1 MTLEEAIEILEEND
15 YAILNEDLKS
25 VLGKAVGVG
34 ALAASTAFGNSHIDA
49 KPVKDTTFGKNS
61 IVHIHDRYNLKSD
74 KFGVPTT
81 YKLSNDESPY
91 KISEEDE
98 IELTKKKILATP
110 ASMLKKYAK
119 DNIDTIAKYMVE
131 TANKYNVD
139 IDILLAIAGTESN
152 FSNDSKSGKGAVGIM
167 QITRNTAYD
176 SHFRLQKKDKK
187 TFDFDKIK
195 DLKTNID
202 NAGRIIANLSKSHK
216 NVIEMMLADYNGG
229 RRAASAWRAYK
240 SGSKLDRD
248 GNPAPKLSTE
258 TKNYVERCMSLYKI
272 YKKVQKDNIKNKTT

>member
-1 MTLEEAIEILEEND
+1 MTLEEAIQILEENG
-15 YAILNEDLKS
+15 YNILSEDLKS
-25 VLGKAVGVG
+25 TLGKAVGIG
-34 ALAASTAFGNSHIDA
+34 ALAASTVFGNSHIDA
-49 KPVKDTTFGKNS
+49 KPVKDPSFGKNS
-61 IVHIHDRYNLKSD
+61 IVHVHDRYNLESD

-81 YKLSNDESPY
+81 YKLSNNKSPY
-91 KISEEDE
+91 KISKKDE

-110 ASMLKKYAK
+110 KSMLKKSAM
-119 DNIDTIAKYMVE
+119 DNLDVIARYMVE

-152 FSNDSKSGKGAVGIM
+152 FSNDSKSDKGAVGIM

-176 SHFRLQKKDKK
+176 SHFRLQKKDKN

-202 NAGRIIANLSKSHK
+202 NAGRIIANLSKRHQ
-216 NVIEMMLADYNGG
+216 NVIEMILSAYNGG
-229 RRAASAWRAYK
+229 RRAATAWRAYK

-248 GNPAPKLSTE
+248 GNPAPKLPEE
-258 TKNYVERCMSLYKI
+258 TKNYVEKCMKLYKI
-272 YKKVQKDNIKNKTT
+272 YKDVQKTEKS

>member
-1 MTLEEAIEILEEND
+1 MTLEEAIQILEENG
-15 YAILNEDLKS
+15 YNILSEDLKS
-25 VLGKAVGVG
+25 TLGKAVGIG
-34 ALAASTAFGNSHIDA
+34 ALAASTVFGNSNIDA
-49 KPVKDTTFGKNS
+49 KPVKDSTFGKNS
-61 IVHIHDRYNLKSD
+61 IVHVHDRYNLESD

-81 YKLSNDESPY
+81 YKLSNNKSPY
-91 KISEEDE
+91 KISKKDE

-110 ASMLKKYAK
+110 KSMLKKSAM
-119 DNIDTIAKYMVE
+119 DNLDIIARYMVE

-139 IDILLAIAGTESN
+139 VDILLAIAGTESN

-176 SHFRLQKKDKK
+176 SHFRLQKKDKD

-202 NAGRIIANLSKSHK
+202 NAGRIIANLSKRHQ
-216 NVIEMMLADYNGG
+216 NVIEMILSAYNGG
-229 RRAASAWRAYK
+229 RRAATAWRAYK

-248 GNPAPKLSTE
+248 GNPAPKLPEE
-258 TKNYVERCMSLYKI
+258 TKNYVEKCMKLYKI
-272 YKKVQKDNIKNKTT
+272 YKDVQKTEKT

>member
-1 MTLEEAIEILEEND
+1 MTLEEAIQILEENG
-15 YAILNEDLKS
+15 YKILSEDLKS
-25 VLGKAVGVG
+25 TLGKAVGIG
-34 ALAASTAFGNSHIDA
+34 ALAASTVFGNSNIDA
-49 KPVKDTTFGKNS
+49 KPVKDSTFGKNS
-61 IVHIHDRYNLKSD
+61 IVHVHDRYNLESD

-81 YKLSNDESPY
+81 YKLSNNKSPY
-91 KISEEDE
+91 TISKKDE

-110 ASMLKKYAK
+110 KSMLKNSAK
-119 DNIDTIAKYMVE
+119 ENLDIIAKYMVE

-176 SHFRLQKKDKK
+176 SHFRLQKKDKD

-202 NAGRIIANLSKSHK
+202 NAGRIIANLSKRHK
-216 NVIEMMLADYNGG
+216 NVIEMILSAYNGG
-229 RRAASAWRAYK
+229 RRAATAWRAYK

-248 GNPAPKLSTE
+248 GNPAPKLPEE
-258 TKNYVERCMSLYKI
+258 TKNYVEKCMKLYKI
-272 YKKVQKDNIKNKTT
+272 YKDVQKTEKT

>member
-1 MTLEEAIEILEEND
+1 MTLEEAIQILEENG
-15 YAILNEDLKS
+15 YKILSEDLKS
-25 VLGKAVGVG
+25 TLGKAVGIG
-34 ALAASTAFGNSHIDA
+34 ALAASTVFGNSNIDA
-49 KPVKDTTFGKNS
+49 KPVKDSTFGKNS
-61 IVHIHDRYNLKSD
+61 IVHVHDRYNLESD

-81 YKLSNDESPY
+81 YKLSNNKSPY
-91 KISEEDE
+91 KISKKDE

-110 ASMLKKYAK
+110 KSMLKKSAM
-119 DNIDTIAKYMVE
+119 DNLDVIAKYMVE

-176 SHFRLQKKDKK
+176 SHFRLQKKDKD

-202 NAGRIIANLSKSHK
+202 NAGRIIANLSKRHQ
-216 NVIEMMLADYNGG
+216 NVIEMILSAYNGG
-229 RRAASAWRAYK
+229 RRAATAWRAYK
-240 SGSKLDRD
+240 SGSKLDKD
-248 GNPAPKLSTE
+248 GNPAPKLPQE
-258 TKNYVERCMSLYKI
+258 TKNYVEKCMKLYKI
-272 YKKVQKDNIKNKTT
+272 YKDVQNTEKT

>member
-1 MTLEEAIEILEEND
+1 
-15 YAILNEDLKS
+15 
-25 VLGKAVGVG
+25 
-34 ALAASTAFGNSHIDA
+34 
-49 KPVKDTTFGKNS
+49 
-61 IVHIHDRYNLKSD
+61 
-74 KFGVPTT
+74 
-81 YKLSNDESPY
+81 
-91 KISEEDE
+91 
-98 IELTKKKILATP
+98 
-110 ASMLKKYAK
+110 MLKKYAK
-119 DNIDTIAKYMVE
+119 DNLDTIAKYMVE

-216 NVIEMMLADYNGG
+216 NVIEMILSAYNGG
-229 RRAASAWRAYK
+229 RRSATAWRAYK
-240 SGSKLDRD
+240 SGSKLDKD
-248 GNPAPKLSTE
+248 GNLAPKLPEE
-258 TKNYVERCMSLYKI
+258 TKNYVEKCMKLYKI
-272 YKKVQKDNIKNKTT
+272 YKDVQNTEKT

>member
-1 MTLEEAIEILEEND
+1 MTIQEAIEILEENG
-15 YAILNEDLKS
+15 YSILSEDIKS
-25 VLGKAVGVG
+25 TLGKAIGIG

-49 KPVKDTTFGKNS
+49 KPVNDTTFGKNS
-61 IVHIHDRYNLKSD
+61 IVHVHDRYNLDSD
-74 KFGVPTT
+74 RYGVPKT
-81 YKLSNDESPY
+81 YKLSNNKSPY
-91 KISEEDE
+91 TISKKDE

-110 ASMLKKYAK
+110 KSMLKNSAK
-119 DNIDTIAKYMVE
+119 ENLDIIAKYMVE

-152 FSNDSKSGKGAVGIM
+152 FNNDSKSGKGAVGIM

-176 SHFRLQKKDKK
+176 SHFRLQKKDKN

-202 NAGRIIANLSKSHK
+202 NAGRIIANLSKRHQ
-216 NVIEMMLADYNGG
+216 NVIEMILSAYNGG
-229 RRAASAWRAYK
+229 RRAATAWRAYK

-248 GNPAPKLSTE
+248 GNPAPKLPEE
-258 TKNYVERCMSLYKI
+258 TKNYVEKCMKLYKI
-272 YKKVQKDNIKNKTT
+272 YKDVQKTEKS

>member
-1 MTLEEAIEILEEND
+1 MTLEEAIQILEENG
-15 YAILNEDLKS
+15 YKILSEDLKS
-25 VLGKAVGVG
+25 TLGKAVGIS
-34 ALAASTAFGNSHIDA
+34 ALAASTVFGNSNIDA
-49 KPVKDTTFGKNS
+49 KPVKDSTFGKNS
-61 IVHIHDRYNLKSD
+61 IVHVHDRYNLESD

-81 YKLSNDESPY
+81 YKLSNNKSPY
-91 KISEEDE
+91 TISKKDE

-110 ASMLKKYAK
+110 KSMLKNSAK
-119 DNIDTIAKYMVE
+119 ENLDIIAKYMVE

-176 SHFRLQKKDKK
+176 SHFRLQKKDKD

-202 NAGRIIANLSKSHK
+202 NAGRIIANLSKRHK
-216 NVIEMMLADYNGG
+216 NVIEMILSAYNGG
-229 RRAASAWRAYK
+229 RRAATAWRAYK
-240 SGSKLDRD
+240 SGSKLDKD
-248 GNPAPKLSTE
+248 GNPAPKLPEE
-258 TKNYVERCMSLYKI
+258 TKNYVEKCMKLYKI
-272 YKKVQKDNIKNKTT
+272 YKDVQNTEKT

>member
-1 MTLEEAIEILEEND
+1 M
-15 YAILNEDLKS
+15 
-25 VLGKAVGVG
+25 
-34 ALAASTAFGNSHIDA
+34 
-49 KPVKDTTFGKNS
+49 
-61 IVHIHDRYNLKSD
+61 
-74 KFGVPTT
+74 
-81 YKLSNDESPY
+81 SNDESPY
-91 KISEEDE
+91 KISKEDE

-110 ASMLKKYAK
+110 VSMLKKYAK
-119 DNIDTIAKYMVE
+119 DNLDIIAKYMVE

-216 NVIEMMLADYNGG
+216 NVIEMILSAYNGG
-229 RRAASAWRAYK
+229 RRAASGWRAYK

-248 GNPAPKLSTE
+248 GNPAPKLPEE
-258 TKNYVERCMSLYKI
+258 TKNYVEKCMKLYKI
-272 YKKVQKDNIKNKTT
+272 YKDVQNTEKT

>member
-1 MTLEEAIEILEEND
+1 MTLEEAIEILEENG
-15 YAILNEDLKS
+15 YAILKEDIKS
-25 VLGKAVGVG
+25 ALGKAIGVG

-74 KFGVPTT
+74 RFGVPTT

-91 KISEEDE
+91 KISKKDE

-119 DNIDTIAKYMVE
+119 DNLDIIAKYMVE

-202 NAGRIIANLSKSHK
+202 NAGRIIAHLSKSHK

-229 RRAASAWRAYK
+229 RRQSTNFRSYMSK
-240 SGSKLDRD
+240 SKYDKD
-248 GNPAPKLSTE
+248 GRPVRPLAKE
-258 TKNYVERCMSLYKI
+258 TKNYIERCMFLYKI
-272 YKKVQKDNIKNKTT
+272 YKKVQKDDIKNKTT

>member
-1 MTLEEAIEILEEND
+1 MTLEEAIEILDENG
-15 YAILNEDLKS
+15 YKILKEDLKS
-25 VLGKAVGVG
+25 TLGKAVGIG
-34 ALAASTAFGNSHIDA
+34 ALAASTAFGNSNIEA

-61 IVHIHDRYNLKSD
+61 IVHVHDRYNLKSD

-81 YKLSNDESPY
+81 YKLSNDKSPY
-91 KISEEDE
+91 KISKEDE

-110 ASMLKKYAK
+110 SSMLKKYAK
-119 DNIDTIAKYMVE
+119 DNLDIIAKYMVE

-152 FSNDSKSGKGAVGIM
+152 FSNDSKSNKGAVGIM

-176 SHFRLQKKDKK
+176 THFRLQKKNKK
-187 TFDFDKIK
+187 TFDFEKFK

-216 NVIEMMLADYNGG
+216 NVIEMILSAYNGG
-229 RRAASAWRAYK
+229 RRAATAWRAYK
-240 SGSKLDRD
+240 SNSKYDKD
-248 GNPAPKLSTE
+248 GNLAPKLPEE
-258 TKNYVERCMSLYKI
+258 TRNYVEKCMKLYKI
-272 YKKVQKDNIKNKTT
+272 YKGVQRDQKA

>member
-1 MTLEEAIEILEEND
+1 MTLEEAIEILDENG
-15 YAILNEDLKS
+15 YKILKEDLKS
-25 VLGKAVGVG
+25 TLGKTVGIG
-34 ALAASTAFGNSHIDA
+34 ALAASTAFGNSNIDA
-49 KPVKDTTFGKNS
+49 NPVKDTTFGKNS
-61 IVHIHDRYNLKSD
+61 IVHLHDRYNLKSD

-91 KISEEDE
+91 KINKKDE

-110 ASMLKKYAK
+110 SEMLKKYGK
-119 DNIDTIAKYMVE
+119 DNLDTIAKYMVE

-152 FSNDSKSGKGAVGIM
+152 FSNDSKSNKGAVGIM

-195 DLKTNID
+195 NLKTNID

-216 NVIEMMLADYNGG
+216 NVIEMILSAYNGG
-229 RRAASAWRAYK
+229 RRAATAWRAYK

-248 GNPAPKLSTE
+248 GNPAPKLPEE
-258 TKNYVERCMSLYKI
+258 TKDYVEKCMKLYKI
-272 YKKVQKDNIKNKTT
+272 YKGVQKGEKT

>member
-1 MTLEEAIEILEEND
+1 MTLEEAIQILEENG
-15 YAILNEDLKS
+15 YNILSEDLRS
-25 VLGKAVGVG
+25 TLGKAVGIG
-34 ALAASTAFGNSHIDA
+34 ALAASTVFGNSNIDA
-49 KPVKDTTFGKNS
+49 KPVKDSTFGKNS
-61 IVHIHDRYNLKSD
+61 IVHVHDRYNLESD

-81 YKLSNDESPY
+81 YKLSNNKSPY
-91 KISEEDE
+91 TISKKDE

-110 ASMLKKYAK
+110 KSMLKKSAK
-119 DNIDTIAKYMVE
+119 ENLDIIAKYMVE

-152 FSNDSKSGKGAVGIM
+152 FSNDSKSDKGAVGIM

-176 SHFRLQKKDKK
+176 SHFRLQKKDKD

-202 NAGRIIANLSKSHK
+202 NAGRIIANLSKRHK
-216 NVIEMMLADYNGG
+216 NVIEMILSAYNGG
-229 RRAASAWRAYK
+229 RRAATAWRAYK

-248 GNPAPKLSTE
+248 GNPAPKLPEE
-258 TKNYVERCMSLYKI
+258 TKNYVEKCMKLYKI
-272 YKKVQKDNIKNKTT
+272 YKDVQKTEKT